1 MPQVPH
7 GLNLEGM
14 GLVQDGAAICRA
26 RSLLGATLVL
36 PAPLPGLPEG
46 NAPTLFGFEAV
57 CSRSCLYSSMVEGYT
72 VSNTMVQWS

>member
-7 GLNLEGM
+7 GLNLEAWAWSRM
-14 GLVQDGAAICRA
+14 ERAICRA

-36 PAPLPGLPEG
+36 PAPLPGLSEG
-46 NAPTLFGFEAV
+46 NAPALVGFEAV